1 MNRSLPPTSDLG
13 HKLETAVLIHLLRAG
28 LEPAYM
34 KTPSG
39 FEVDFCVKDYE
50 GRLTLIQVVADLG
63 ATEVRQREV
72 RALLET
78 ESMYPS
84 ARRQIVTLAP
94 TPSTDFPPSIEV
106 HRASSWLLS
115 QFVEG

>member
-1 MNRSLPPTSDLG
+1 ML
-13 HKLETAVLIHLLRAG
+13 VQLLRAG
-28 LEPAYM
+28 LEPAYV

-39 FEVDFCVKDYE
+39 FEVDFCVKDFE
-50 GRLTLIQVVADLG
+50 GRLTLIQAVADLT
-63 ATEVRQREV
+63 AREVCEREV

-94 TPSTDFPPSIEV
+94 ATTTDLPASIEV
-106 HRASSWLLS
+106 HRAAAWLLS
-115 QFVEG
+115 KEFS